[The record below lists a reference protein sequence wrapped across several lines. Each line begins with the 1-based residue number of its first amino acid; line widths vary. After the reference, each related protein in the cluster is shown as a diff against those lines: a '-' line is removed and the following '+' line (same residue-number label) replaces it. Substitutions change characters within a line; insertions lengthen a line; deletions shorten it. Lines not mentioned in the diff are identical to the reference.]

1 MDVVFLE
8 PKDISVVIPSL
19 GKRKEELEKVLE
31 HLKSLG
37 FEDIIVVNEKQML
50 GRYLATYKAKNE
62 VIYTQDDDLIVENIP
77 QLIEKYN
84 EDKVVCNIKL
94 ERMVWYNNLCEGKI
108 ALVGYGAIFNRKLVH
123 NMNRYLESYPDDSM
137 FEREADRI
145 FTFLND
151 KELVIADGSIKDFPS
166 AMQGMSNTGEHFAS
180 LYKVLDNLLHL

>member
-1 MDVVFLE
+1 MSGLGTSN
-8 PKDISVVIPSL
+8 ISVVIPSL

-50 GRYLATYKAKNE
+50 GRYLATYRAKNE
-62 VIYTQDDDLIVENIP
+62 VIYTQDDDVIVENIP
-77 QLIEKYN
+77 QLIEKYD
-84 EDKVVCNIKL
+84 EDKIICNAKIG
-94 ERMVWYNNLCEGKI
+94 RVFWYNQLCEGKI
-108 ALVGYGAIFNRKLVH
+108 ALVGYGSIFNRKLVH
-123 NMNRYLESYPDDSM
+123 NMNRYLEKHPDDSM

-151 KELVIADGSIKDFPS
+151 KELVIADEFIKDFPS
-166 AMQGMSNTGEHFAS
+166 AMDGISNKDGHYES